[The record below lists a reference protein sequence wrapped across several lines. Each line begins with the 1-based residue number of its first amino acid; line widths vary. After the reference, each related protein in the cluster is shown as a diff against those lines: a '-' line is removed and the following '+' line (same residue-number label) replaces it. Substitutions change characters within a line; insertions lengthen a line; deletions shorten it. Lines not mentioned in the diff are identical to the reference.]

1 MSKGE
6 LERLTRG
13 YTLAMK
19 DVFGEDRDI
28 PAPDMG
34 TGQQEMA
41 WILDEYSK
49 IRGQNSW
56 GVVTGKPLVM
66 GGSQG
71 RVEATGRGVMVSTRG
86 ALAKLGIKPT
96 DATCVVQ
103 GFGNVGSISAR
114 LISELGVKIVGISD
128 ISGGYYNPAGIDVEA
143 AIKFVASSASR
154 SLEGFTGGSKVS
166 NAELLTLQCDVLVP
180 AAMEDQITAE
190 NAADIKARLIVEGA
204 NGPTTADA
212 DPILHEK
219 GVLVVPD
226 ILANAGGVTVSYFE
240 WVQNRLGYYWTE
252 ERVHRR
258 ADRVMKMAFDN
269 VYQIA
274 EKYRVSM
281 RIAAYI
287 VALDKVAS
295 TLKLRGKF

>member
-1 MSKGE
+1 
-6 LERLTRG
+6 
-13 YTLAMK
+13 
-19 DVFGEDRDI
+19 
-28 PAPDMG
+28 
-34 TGQQEMA
+34 
-41 WILDEYSK
+41 
-49 IRGQNSW
+49 
-56 GVVTGKPLVM
+56 M

-128 ISGGYYNPAGIDVEA
+128 ISGGYHNPSGIDVEA
-143 AIKFVASSASR
+143 AIKFVANSSTR

-166 NAELLTLQCDVLVP
+166 NAELLTLHCDVLVP

-190 NAADIKARLIVEGA
+190 NAADIKAKLIVEGA

-212 DPILHEK
+212 DPILHQK
-219 GVLVVPD
+219 GTLVVPD

-269 VYQIA
+269 VYQTA